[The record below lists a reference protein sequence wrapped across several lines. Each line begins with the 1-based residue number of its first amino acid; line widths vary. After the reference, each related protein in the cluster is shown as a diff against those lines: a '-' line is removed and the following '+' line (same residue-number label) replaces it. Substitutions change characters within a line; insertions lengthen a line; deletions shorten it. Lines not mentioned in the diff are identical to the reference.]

1 MKKVL
6 YAISPIFIIYVLF
19 IPYSLFLQFVFA
31 DMIGYSN
38 ANTFTLFF
46 WLFVATGCTV
56 MAFFISRDI
65 MKNKIVLRI
74 IYLFIIL
81 IILFATAFLFI
92 YYMKIK

>member
-19 IPYSLFLQFVFA
+19 IPYSLFLQNVY
-31 DMIGYSN
+31 MIGYSN

-74 IYLFIIL
+74 IYLFIIF
-81 IILFATAFLFI
+81 IISFATAFLFI